1 MLKKSINFF
10 NSKIFIFVLIFVIA
24 LVSFTLYKLFANE
37 ENIGFNFQ
45 PYPEF
50 SPKDIPDINIGSD
63 SCYKVLKKCDE
74 VGKNCSQ
81 CSSDYICT
89 EVEREGQYIIDNKSV
104 PIGKYCLPKLGNDE
118 KCNKYT
124 GTWVW
129 VNDPEYCAQKGDQ
142 CWRCICKYPDLFGGD
157 DCSTQTACTPPS
169 QNSLTFETLPNGVL
183 VTTDELQKDTAD
195 STTGYEGI
203 KSGTIYD
210 PNKEAGT
217 PDEIRMLEQN
227 LYGKNSDNKP
237 YFKCNCTVDP
247 NTKKKLINLPNDPYM
262 CHLSLCDPK
271 SEIEAKFVKDD
282 KGNDV
287 LKCDCSNGGLYII
300 DPAINKVYGNTCDDG
315 LVCKIDPKI
324 GTPEIDKD
332 SNIITGCD
340 CGGNTNYYSRKC
352 KSFTTYPDKG
362 FCFDKYNPNIPGVT
376 KHCSPDDN
384 TTLPMCRDPVNNK
397 IGYECVDA
405 CYNVCGDDVKHG
417 SCQVEQQGDIK
428 IGKCLCDE
436 GYKGGDCN
444 EPCLKDGEDCTTGGK
459 DAGTDSNC
467 KTCCSGKRVLEYV
480 PFLGNTYNC
489 CSSGNNCIPPIST

>member
-10 NSKIFIFVLIFVIA
+10 NSKIFIFILIFVIA

-89 EVEREGQYIIDNKSV
+89 KVEREGQYIIDNKSV

-124 GTWVW
+124 GAWVW

-169 QNSLTFETLPNGVL
+169 QSSLIFETLPNGVL

-195 STTGYEGI
+195 STTDYEGI
-203 KSGTIYD
+203 KSNTIYD

-247 NTKKKLINLPNDPYM
+247 NTKKKLINLPNDPYT

-271 SEIEAKFVKDD
+271 SEIEAKFFKDD

-315 LVCKIDPKI
+315 KQACNYEGAI
-324 GTPEIDKD
+324 GTIGPEFDQD
-332 SNIITGCD
+332 SRIITGCN
-340 CGGNTNYYSRKC
+340 CGSGDSKYYSRKC
-352 KSFTTYPDKG
+352 KSSTTYPDKD
-362 FCFDKYNPNIPGVT
+362 FCYEGGVKIPQCNPEDT
-376 KHCSPDDN
+376 K
-384 TTLPMCRDPVNNK
+384 TLPLCRDPNNK

-405 CYNVCGDDVKHG
+405 CYNVKCSENGTLVVK
-417 SCQVEQQGDIK
+417 QQGDIK
-428 IGKCLCDE
+428 ICTCQCKA
-436 GYKGGDCN
+436 GYKGTDCSESCDANSDCTATQSQGPPLPPIHVQGDCSKCCAIGTSGDSPN
-444 EPCLKDGEDCTTGGK
+444 MNWYCT
-459 DAGTDSNC
+459 
-467 KTCCSGKRVLEYV
+467 
-480 PFLGNTYNC
+480 
-489 CSSGNNCIPPIST
+489 PIKY